1 MKGTNR
7 QCRLNT
13 LKIREA
19 EGTLTKQ
26 ERIELDAIFAE
37 LDAEEAEA
45 LKPAR
50 KRSQQL
56 QTKAFKEK
64 AELEST
70 VVQLQDIINE
80 QQQLLDDACSYL
92 AQLRAKRTLLADKY
106 RRLTG
111 QKLTFIFPRNDG

>member
-1 MKGTNR
+1 MKDINR
-7 QCRLNT
+7 QCRLDT

-19 EGTLTKQ
+19 EETLTKQ

-56 QTKAFKEK
+56 QAKAFEEK
-64 AELEST
+64 AQLEST
-70 VVQLQDIINE
+70 IVQLQDIIIG
-80 QQQLLDDACSYL
+80 L
-92 AQLRAKRTLLADKY
+92 TLLVHKS
-106 RRLTG
+106 
-111 QKLTFIFPRNDG
+111 P

>member
-1 MKGTNR
+1 MKHTNR
-7 QCRLNT
+7 QCRLDT

-50 KRSQQL
+50 KRSQRL
-56 QTKAFKEK
+56 QAELLEEK
-64 AELEST
+64 VKLEST
-70 VVQLQDIINE
+70 IVQLQGTINE
-80 QQQLLDDACSYL
+80 QQQLLDDACS
-92 AQLRAKRTLLADKY
+92 
-106 RRLTG
+106 
-111 QKLTFIFPRNDG
+111 

>member
-1 MKGTNR
+1 MKHTNQ
-7 QCRLNT
+7 QCRLDT

-26 ERIELDAIFAE
+26 EQTELDAIFAE

-50 KRSQQL
+50 KRSQRL
-56 QTKAFKEK
+56 QAKLFEEK

-70 VVQLQDIINE
+70 VAQLQDIINR
-80 QQQLLDDACSYL
+80 A
-92 AQLRAKRTLLADKY
+92 ATTLR
-106 RRLTG
+106 
-111 QKLTFIFPRNDG
+111 